1 MSPMSRWRRRSGIAA
16 AAIVAAAT
24 LGACATN
31 SSSDD
36 TSTPAAIVHT
46 KDDGFAGTLVE
57 DPPLQLADV
66 VLTDTQGKPYRLGGL
81 AADRVTAVFF
91 GFTNCDDVCPTAM
104 ADLAAA
110 RRALPAALANK
121 VDVVFITVDP
131 NRDTAPVLRSWLD
144 RFDKNF
150 VGLRGPMASVH
161 KAEDSLHATRSDNES
176 SGSDHH
182 EGGDSSASE
191 DEAHGGVSHSGSI
204 YVFGPADKSVLYSGG
219 TTVAGY
225 AKDFTRLL
233 KTL

>member
-1 MSPMSRWRRRSGIAA
+1 MSPASGWRRRRGLAA
-16 AAIVAAAT
+16 VAIVAAAA
-24 LGACATN
+24 LGACGTN
-31 SSSDD
+31 GSSDD

-46 KDDGFAGTLVE
+46 EDDGFAGTLVE

-66 VLTDTQGKPYRLGGL
+66 VLSDTEGEPYRLGGL

-110 RRALPAALANK
+110 KRGLPVASANK

-131 NRDTAPVLRSWLD
+131 KRDTAPVLRSWLD
-144 RFDKNF
+144 RFDKTF
-150 VGLRGPMASVH
+150 VGLRGPMGSVH
-161 KAEDSLHATRSDNES
+161 RAEDSLHATRSDNES
-176 SGSDHH
+176 SGSDHD
-182 EGGDSSASE
+182 EGGDSEAPD

-204 YVFGPADKSVLYSGG
+204 YFFGPADKSVLYSGG

-225 AKDFTRLL
+225 AKDFARLL
-233 KTL
+233 KTS